1 MGKLEQIAAIEF
13 EMGRT
18 QKNKA
23 TNYHLG
29 RLKGKIAKLRAEIL
43 LENSKT
49 TATGEGFDVVR
60 AGHCRV
66 ALIGFPSVGKSTF
79 LSHITNTESE
89 AASYEFTTLTCI
101 PGNLMY
107 NNATIQILDLP
118 GIVEGAAQGKGRG
131 REVISVARNSDMVLM
146 MLDAVRADVQIR
158 ALTKE
163 LRDCGIRMNEALPEI
178 SFTKKKDG
186 GIKFNNTVPL
196 THLDERLV
204 KGILQ
209 DYKIHHAEIV
219 VREDATA
226 DQFIDI
232 IVGNRKYMPCLF
244 LMNKIDNTHLEEC
257 VRLANYPHAV
267 VCSVKKD
274 WNMEFLKER
283 LWDYLNIKR
292 VYTKKKGGAVDL
304 SEPVILRERGGRRP
318 TIRTVCE
325 HIHRDMVAKFK
336 FAKIWGQ
343 SSKFNP
349 QPQRVGLGHIICDED
364 VVEIIART

>member
-1 MGKLEQIAAIEF
+1 MGKLEKIADIEF
-13 EMGRT
+13 EMNRT

-23 TNYHLG
+23 TEHHLG

-43 LENSKT
+43 LENSAKGP
-49 TATGEGFDVVR
+49 AGEGFDVVR

-79 LSHITNTESE
+79 LSHITNTASE

-107 NNATIQILDLP
+107 NDAVIQILDLP

-146 MLDAVRADVQIR
+146 MLDAVRADVQIM

-163 LRDCGIRMNEALPEI
+163 LRDCGIRLNENLPLI
-178 SFTKKKDG
+178 SFTKKKEG
-186 GIKFNNTVPL
+186 NIKFNATVPL

-219 VREDATA
+219 IREDATA

-232 IVGNRKYMPCLF
+232 IVGNRKYMPCLY
-244 LMNKIDNTHLEEC
+244 LMNKIDNASLEEC
-257 VRLANYPHAV
+257 DRLAHAEHSV

-274 WNMEFLKER
+274 WNMDFLKER

-292 VYTKKKGGAVDL
+292 VYTKRKGGAVDIK
-304 SEPVILRERGGRRP
+304 EPVILRERNGKRS
-318 TIRTVCE
+318 TIKSVCE
-325 HIHRDMVAKFK
+325 HIHRDMVGKFK
-336 FAKIWGQ
+336 FAKIWGK

-349 QPQRVGLGHIICDED
+349 EPQRVGLSHVFADED
-364 VVEIIART
+364 VVEIVART